1 MKKIYTHL
9 TSLILFVVITNY
21 QLKAQC
27 PSTTVPYYE
36 GFQSIT
42 SNNQLPTCW
51 TSSSASVTCLTY
63 TTPSNNYAAFYYNP
77 GGTNYFW
84 SKAVQLVTGVTYSAA
99 LFYKTDFTGGTNW
112 SNLSILFGPNQSAAG
127 LIPIVSN
134 TAAINSPAYTLLSNT
149 FLVPAN
155 GVYYFAIRAV
165 GSNTGPAQYL
175 NWDDLSIT
183 IPCGLNSQ
191 NTPTLGASQS
201 NYTICSGQSFQLNAS
216 GFGPYSYQWSTGSS
230 TSTMTDTP
238 FSNTTYS
245 VTLTNT
251 ITLCQNTY
259 TYYVTVNPSPN
270 VLAFV
275 SNPNV
280 CAGESV
286 VITASGADSYVW
298 SNGAAGASTTVSP
311 VSTNSYIVQGT
322 NSYSCS
328 NNATVFISVKPS
340 PSFTISGT
348 TATICPGESVILS
361 VSGNAQSYTWT
372 GAGGVTG
379 SSVNVSPA
387 STGNILV
394 SATGTNNCVKSLG
407 FLVTVNDCT
416 GLSELN
422 SNDNSF
428 HVFPNPGSA
437 DFTVMLGSEIAGHLS
452 VSDLNGKEVYVGDLQ
467 SGEQSLSIKGLQT
480 GLYFFRL
487 QSEQGTKVIK
497 VLKQ

>member
-9 TSLILFVVITNY
+9 TLTVLFVVITCN
-21 QLKAQC
+21 QIKAQC
-27 PSTTVPYYE
+27 PSTTVPYFE
-36 GFQSIT
+36 GFQTIT
-42 SNNQLPTCW
+42 TNNQLPTCW

-77 GGTNYFW
+77 AGTNYFW
-84 SKAVQLVTGVTYSAA
+84 SKGVQLVTGVTYSAA

-112 SNLSILFGPNQSAAG
+112 SNLSILVGPNQSATG
-127 LIPIVSN
+127 LIPIAST
-134 TAAINSPAYTLLSNT
+134 TAALNNPAYTLLSYT
-149 FLVPAN
+149 FVAPSN
-155 GVYYFAIRAV
+155 GVYYVAIRAI
-165 GSNTGPAQYL
+165 GSNTGTAQYL
-175 NWDDLSIT
+175 YCDDLTIT
-183 IPCGLNSQ
+183 MPCGPGSA

-201 NYTICSGQSFQLNAS
+201 NYTICAGQSFQLNVS
-216 GFGPYSYQWSTGSS
+216 TIGPYSFLWSTGSS

-238 FSNTTYS
+238 LTNTTYS

-251 ITLCQNTY
+251 ITLCQNTF

-270 VLAFV
+270 VLVLA
-275 SNPNV
+275 STNSV
-280 CAGESV
+280 CPGDPVTLTFFGGS
-286 VITASGADSYVW
+286 SCVW
-298 SNGAAGASTTVSP
+298 SNGSTSSITIVNPVLTSTYIVSSTTTLGCGASGTV
-311 VSTNSYIVQGT
+311 VI
-322 NSYSCS
+322 
-328 NNATVFISVKPS
+328 IVKPS

-348 TATICPGESVILS
+348 AAAICPGESVVLS

-372 GAGGVTG
+372 GAGGVTS
-379 SSVNVSPA
+379 SSVSVSPA

-416 GLSELN
+416 GLPTLN
-422 SNDNSF
+422 SKDNSF

-452 VSDLNGKEVYVGDLQ
+452 VSDLSGKVVYVGDLR